1 MIKFDYEEN
10 FIFMSKNPKQP
21 ANSNAKLD
29 LKFKLDYTHILA
41 ALSYIWALCLVT
53 LLIAPKNDYVRF
65 HAKQGLI
72 LFAAEILSVL
82 IFWVP
87 IVGQA
92 LFIVFVIVSLI
103 GIYKALQGEKWKMPI
118 AHKYSQRI

>member
-1 MIKFDYEEN
+1 M
-10 FIFMSKNPKQP
+10 PKP
-21 ANSNAKLD
+21 KKDSNEKLD
-29 LKFKLDYTHILA
+29 LKFKFDYTHILA
-41 ALSYIWALCLVT
+41 ALSYAWALCLVP

-82 IFWVP
+82 IFWLPV
-87 IVGQA
+87 VGQV

-103 GIYKALQGEKWKMPI
+103 GIYKALQGEKWEMPI
-118 AHKYSQRI
+118 VYKYSQRI